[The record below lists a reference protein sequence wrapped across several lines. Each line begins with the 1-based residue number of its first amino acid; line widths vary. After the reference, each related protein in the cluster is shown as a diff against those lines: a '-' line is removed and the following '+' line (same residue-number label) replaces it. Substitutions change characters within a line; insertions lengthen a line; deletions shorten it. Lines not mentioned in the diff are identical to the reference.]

1 MASMRA
7 ERKSTLMAVLMR
19 LGFGIALGLAP
30 SQSERAAAT
39 ERIVTDWHTGLALYG
54 FDPVAYFTDATA
66 NVGKPDFEY
75 TYGGVVWRFRNPGNR
90 AAFID
95 HPDVYMPVFGGY
107 DPMALGRGA
116 PTPGNPQL
124 WVIVGERL
132 FLFHDMGSRT
142 AFATDPGQSIANA
155 QANWSAVMKQL
166 VP

>member
-1 MASMRA
+1 MASKRA

-19 LGFGIALGLAP
+19 LGFGIALGLAS
-30 SQSERAAAT
+30 SQPERAAAA

-75 TYGGVVWRFRNPGNR
+75 TYDGVVWRFRNPGNR

-107 DPMALGRGA
+107 DPIALGRGA

-124 WVIVGERL
+124 WLIVRERL

-142 AFATDPGQSIANA
+142 AFATDPAQSIADA
-155 QANWSAVMKQL
+155 QAKWSAVMKQL
-166 VP
+166 AP

>member
-7 ERKSTLMAVLMR
+7 ERKSTLMAVLIR

-54 FDPVAYFTDATA
+54 FDPVAYFTDASA

-75 TYGGVVWRFRNPGNR
+75 TYRGVVWRFRNPGNR

-95 HPDVYMPVFGGY
+95 HPEVYMPMFGGY
-107 DPMALGRGA
+107 DPIAIGRGL
-116 PTPGNPQL
+116 PTPGHPLL
-124 WVIVGERL
+124 WLIVGQRL
-132 FLFHDMGSRT
+132 YLFHDTGSRA
-142 AFATDPGQSIANA
+142 AFAADPAQSIADA
-155 QANWSAVMKQL
+155 QTQWSTVVKGL